1 MAINFPSSPA
11 LNSTFT
17 NNGVLYTWN
26 GTSWTAGQPYR
37 VTKINV
43 VATTGQLTYSV
54 TYAIG
59 TITVFLNGVRL
70 IETDDF
76 TATTGTSV
84 TLVTSPVTGDILTFE
99 SLETWNITSGSVTG
113 NFNVNGILTQ
123 NNVQVSTVA
132 LSTALAVGL
141 S

>member
-1 MAINFPSSPA
+1 MAINFPNTPA

-26 GTSWTAGQPYR
+26 GTSWTSGQPYR
-37 VTKINV
+37 ITKINL
-43 VATTGQLTYSV
+43 VATTNQLTYSV
-54 TYAIG
+54 TYAVG

-70 IETDDF
+70 VETDDF

-84 TLVTSPVTGDILTFE
+84 TLVESPLTGDILTFE

-113 NFNVNGILTQ
+113 NFNVNGILSQ

-132 LSTALAVGL
+132 LSAALAVGL